1 MANELEER
9 RKGSTTCVVN
19 DMTQLLAFQK
29 LRSVQKPDTRRKR
42 VSGVIENGRS
52 NEELEEKG
60 RQGVREG
67 KTRERKEEREGLR
80 RSNLRKVW
88 RQIP

>member
-29 LRSVQKPDTRRKR
+29 LRSMSDPSKSRIHDVNESVESSRMAGAMRNWRKR
-42 VSGVIENGRS
+42 GDRVCERGKQER
-52 NEELEEKG
+52 ERTREKG
-60 RQGVREG
+60 FGVR
-67 KTRERKEEREGLR
+67 T
-80 RSNLRKVW
+80 
-88 RQIP
+88 